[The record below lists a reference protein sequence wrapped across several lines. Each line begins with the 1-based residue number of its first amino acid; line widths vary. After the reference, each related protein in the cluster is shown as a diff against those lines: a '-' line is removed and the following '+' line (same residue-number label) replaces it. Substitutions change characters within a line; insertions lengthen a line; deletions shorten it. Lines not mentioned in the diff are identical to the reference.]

1 MRFSHIL
8 KRKREEKGLTQAEV
22 AKRIGTTQPNVA
34 SFESGYKVPSLKIV
48 VAAADMFRCSV
59 DEMIGRKVP

>member
-1 MRFSHIL
+1 MLFSHIL

-22 AKRIGTTQPNVA
+22 AERIGTTQQNVA

-48 VAAADMFRCSV
+48 VASADLFRCTV